1 MLDSVANAEAR
12 SYVTDSRTLTIGNV
26 PRALV
31 NFDTACGS
39 RK

>member
-1 MLDSVANAEAR
+1 MLDSVADAEAR
-12 SYVTDSRTLTIGNV
+12 GQVTDSRTLTLDNV